1 MVLDK
6 FYHRQKELA
15 LLHAHHT
22 IIWNAFLQF
31 RLLKGLYIQK
41 GISPILKKFLKATAG
56 A

>member
-41 GISPILKKFLKATAG
+41 EFLQFLKNF
-56 A
+56 